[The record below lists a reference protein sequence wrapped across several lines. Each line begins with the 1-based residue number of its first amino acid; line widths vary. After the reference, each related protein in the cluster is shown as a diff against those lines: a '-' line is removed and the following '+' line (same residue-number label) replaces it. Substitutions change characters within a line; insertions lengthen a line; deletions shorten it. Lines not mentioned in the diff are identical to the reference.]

1 MSTFSGVQQNT
12 EQSNFNTMQPGNA
25 LDLVDFSA
33 MMKKNSDGTSEP
45 KLL

>member
-1 MSTFSGVQQNT
+1 MSTFSGVQQNSG
-12 EQSNFNTMQPGNA
+12 QMNFNTMQPGNA

-33 MMKKNSDGTSEP
+33 MMKKSPETNEP